1 MSFLCLIAVFKHIS
15 QIAFHAFFLYF
26 TNSCFHQ
33 KNAIWVIS
41 KIEIN
46 RDVIHFSNFRESFY
60 MRKCFANNNN
70 NARTNEILYGKVT
83 SRRVMDSIK
92 KGLDFTFSIV

>member
-1 MSFLCLIAVFKHIS
+1 
-15 QIAFHAFFLYF
+15 
-26 TNSCFHQ
+26 
-33 KNAIWVIS
+33 
-41 KIEIN
+41 
-46 RDVIHFSNFRESFY
+46 